1 MQELSDM
8 LNNIIK
14 LFNVQIYLYVS
25 GSLVYRL
32 SSANVRQ
39 NFNNVSFFLLKGIFS
54 DNFSSLSFRDWSL
67 FIRRGGGGGWGW
79 GNLKKSRVDFC
90 CPPLYF
96 NMIFAA
102 PPPPCH
108 SPLSSGM
115 HETKSIVFTCIKS
128 PCPTDRHSI

>member
-54 DNFSSLSFRDWSL
+54 DNFLFSFVQGL
-67 FIRRGGGGGWGW
+67 VIIYQEAGGGGLG
-79 GNLKKSRVDFC
+79 LVQCK
-90 CPPLYF
+90 
-96 NMIFAA
+96 I
-102 PPPPCH
+102 CH
-108 SPLSSGM
+108 G
-115 HETKSIVFTCIKS
+115 
-128 PCPTDRHSI
+128 

>member
-54 DNFSSLSFRDWSL
+54 DNFLFSFVQGL
-67 FIRRGGGGGWGW
+67 VIIYQGGGGGFGA
-79 GNLKKSRVDFC
+79 GA
-90 CPPLYF
+90 
-96 NMIFAA
+96 M
-102 PPPPCH
+102 
-108 SPLSSGM
+108 
-115 HETKSIVFTCIKS
+115 
-128 PCPTDRHSI
+128 

>member
-32 SSANVRQ
+32 SSANVGQ

-54 DNFSSLSFRDWSL
+54 DNFLFSFVQGL
-67 FIRRGGGGGWGW
+67 VIIYQGGGGGG
-79 GNLKKSRVDFC
+79 GGGGAK
-90 CPPLYF
+90 
-96 NMIFAA
+96 
-102 PPPPCH
+102 
-108 SPLSSGM
+108 
-115 HETKSIVFTCIKS
+115 
-128 PCPTDRHSI
+128 

>member
-67 FIRRGGGGGWGW
+67 FIRGGGGGGWGW
-79 GNLKKSRVDFC
+79 
-90 CPPLYF
+90 
-96 NMIFAA
+96 
-102 PPPPCH
+102 
-108 SPLSSGM
+108 
-115 HETKSIVFTCIKS
+115 
-128 PCPTDRHSI
+128 